1 MPLELPP
8 NPGRPVSE
16 LRTQLEMHL
25 DDILEARANRYT
37 CEQIAVALGKK
48 GIIVNGEK
56 LRTYLTR
63 IRNAKKKLENPPSQP
78 KTQQLSATAPSPTPP
93 QKPVFTMKKS
103 ILE

>member
-1 MPLELPP
+1 MALELPP

-16 LRTQLEMHL
+16 LRKQLEMHL

-48 GIIVNGEK
+48 GIIVSGEK

-63 IRNAKKKLENPPSQP
+63 IRNAKKKLDDPKGQQ
-78 KTQQLSATAPSPTPP
+78 KTQQPSATAPSPAPP
-93 QKPVFTMKKS
+93 HKPVFTMKRS
-103 ILE
+103 VPE